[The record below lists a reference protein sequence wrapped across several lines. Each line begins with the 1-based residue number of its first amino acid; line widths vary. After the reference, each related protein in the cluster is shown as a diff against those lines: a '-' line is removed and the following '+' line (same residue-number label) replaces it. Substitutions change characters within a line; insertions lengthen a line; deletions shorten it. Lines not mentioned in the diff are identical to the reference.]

1 MKNKSW
7 NETLTISKE
16 FQISDQKVVTRE
28 HHKRISHVRQDK
40 KEQHM
45 MKRRSPIESFT
56 NTNDVFKIDDQKVEK
71 NSRKT
76 STNKSRFFKK
86 VKHLKYQRLMKNKSW
101 NETWTINKGFQI
113 SDQKVVTG
121 KHHKRISHFRQDIIK
136 EQHMMERSP
145 TESFTNT
152 NDGFKID
159 DQKVE

>member
-1 MKNKSW
+1 
-7 NETLTISKE
+7 
-16 FQISDQKVVTRE
+16 
-28 HHKRISHVRQDK
+28 
-40 KEQHM
+40 

-71 NSRKT
+71 NFKKT

-86 VKHLKYQRLMKNKSW
+86 VKHLKYQRLMKNKSC

-121 KHHKRISHFRQDIIK
+121 KHHKRISHVRQDIIK

-152 NDGFKID
+152 NDGFKTD

>member
-16 FQISDQKVVTRE
+16 FEISDQKVVTRE

-56 NTNDVFKIDDQKVEK
+56 NTND
-71 NSRKT
+71 
-76 STNKSRFFKK
+76 
-86 VKHLKYQRLMKNKSW
+86 
-101 NETWTINKGFQI
+101 
-113 SDQKVVTG
+113 
-121 KHHKRISHFRQDIIK
+121 
-136 EQHMMERSP
+136 
-145 TESFTNT
+145 
-152 NDGFKID
+152 GFKID

>member
-1 MKNKSW
+1 
-7 NETLTISKE
+7 
-16 FQISDQKVVTRE
+16 
-28 HHKRISHVRQDK
+28 
-40 KEQHM
+40 
-45 MKRRSPIESFT
+45 
-56 NTNDVFKIDDQKVEK
+56 
-71 NSRKT
+71 
-76 STNKSRFFKK
+76 
-86 VKHLKYQRLMKNKSW
+86 MKNKSW

-121 KHHKRISHFRQDIIK
+121 KHHKRISHVRQDIIK